1 MFAQSCYVSCTV
13 AVNNWQE
20 HDFFLL
26 QSFSYLFPFCFV
38 AMICRFPF
46 RKELFSDFSAHNWM
60 LHLRRKIQVKEE
72 RRIGGQIIV
81 ICFSSPFMFLDLVYL
96 NILIWFAIGVGPE
109 YMRGT
114 RFVCEYV
121 NMVCGFISHG
131 QKFLCFSCC
140 TTDFWFSLE

>member
-1 MFAQSCYVSCTV
+1 MLVAQF
-13 AVNNWQE
+13 AVNNWQKY
-20 HDFFLL
+20 DFFLL

-81 ICFSSPFMFLDLVYL
+81 ICFSSPFMFLVLVYL
-96 NILIWFAIGVGPE
+96 NKLIWFAIGVGPE

-140 TTDFWFSLE
+140 TTDFWFSLD

>member
-1 MFAQSCYVSCTV
+1 M
-13 AVNNWQE
+13 
-20 HDFFLL
+20 
-26 QSFSYLFPFCFV
+26 
-38 AMICRFPF
+38 
-46 RKELFSDFSAHNWM
+46 
-60 LHLRRKIQVKEE
+60 KEE

>member
-1 MFAQSCYVSCTV
+1 MLVAQF

-72 RRIGGQIIV
+72 RRKKNWRTDY
-81 ICFSSPFMFLDLVYL
+81 SYMFF
-96 NILIWFAIGVGPE
+96 IAI
-109 YMRGT
+109 
-114 RFVCEYV
+114 YV
-121 NMVCGFISHG
+121 SRSGIFEHINMVCNRCGTRIYAWD
-131 QKFLCFSCC
+131 KICV
-140 TTDFWFSLE
+140 

>member
-1 MFAQSCYVSCTV
+1 MLVAQF

-38 AMICRFPF
+38 ALICRFLF
-46 RKELFSDFSAHNWM
+46 HKELFSDFSAHNWM

-81 ICFSSPFMFLDLVYL
+81 NMVLDLVYL

-140 TTDFWFSLE
+140 TTNFWFSLE

>member
-1 MFAQSCYVSCTV
+1 MLVAQF
-13 AVNNWQE
+13 AVNNSQE

-81 ICFSSPFMFLDLVYL
+81 NMVLDLVYL

>member
-1 MFAQSCYVSCTV
+1 MLVAQF

-38 AMICRFPF
+38 ALICRFLF
-46 RKELFSDFSAHNWM
+46 HKELFSDFSAHNWM

-81 ICFSSPFMFLDLVYL
+81 ICFSSPFLFLDLVYL
-96 NILIWFAIGVGPE
+96 NILIWFAIGVGSE
-109 YMRGT
+109 YMCGT
-114 RFVCEYV
+114 SIYA
-121 NMVCGFISHG
+121 
-131 QKFLCFSCC
+131 
-140 TTDFWFSLE
+140 

>member
-1 MFAQSCYVSCTV
+1 MLVAQF
-13 AVNNWQE
+13 AVNSWQE

-26 QSFSYLFPFCFV
+26 QSFLTFSLCFV
-38 AMICRFPF
+38 AMICRFLF
-46 RKELFSDFSAHNWM
+46 HKELFQIFSAHNLM

-114 RFVCEYV
+114 RFYVCEYV

-131 QKFLCFSCC
+131 QKFLCFCC
-140 TTDFWFSLE
+140 RTTDFWFSLE